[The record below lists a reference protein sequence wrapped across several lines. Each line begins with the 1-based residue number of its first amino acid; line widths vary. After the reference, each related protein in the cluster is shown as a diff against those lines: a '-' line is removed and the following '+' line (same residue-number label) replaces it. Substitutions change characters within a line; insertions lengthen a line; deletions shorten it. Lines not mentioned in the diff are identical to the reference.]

1 MTSALNSRCR
11 FCESTVTSLQIEEA
25 KGVMLNKITKRLRD
39 EARLTASYLSGE
51 MPVGEEEW
59 MKEYIEEGEPNWYRD
74 WYAKEHAKE
83 YRHYSDLL
91 HWAVNWLTC

>member
-1 MTSALNSRCR
+1 MSLALNSR
-11 FCESTVTSLQIEEA
+11 ESAVTSLRIDEA
-25 KGVMLNKITKRLRD
+25 KGVMLEKINKRLRD

-59 MKEYIEEGEPNWYRD
+59 YSEVGEENWYRD

>member
-1 MTSALNSRCR
+1 MSLALNSR
-11 FCESTVTSLQIEEA
+11 ESTVTSLRIEEA
-25 KGVMLNKITKRLRD
+25 KGVMLEKINKRLRD

-51 MPVGEEEW
+51 MPCATYAADSE
-59 MKEYIEEGEPNWYRD
+59 WYRD
-74 WYAKEHAKE
+74 WYAKEHADK

>member
-1 MTSALNSRCR
+1 MSLALNSR
-11 FCESTVTSLQIEEA
+11 ESAVTSLRIDEA
-25 KGVMLNKITKRLRD
+25 KGVMLEKINKRLRD

-59 MKEYIEEGEPNWYRD
+59 YSEVTMEEEGEEDWYRA
-74 WYAKEHAKE
+74 WYAKEHADK